1 MFAVINNFI
10 LNSTIE
16 KFRYQENL
24 IKEYNYWVVLLR
36 PQQITIGSLILACKE
51 DSESLSSISS
61 KANAEFHL
69 VVKEI
74 ENNMKKLF
82 SFDKINYLAL
92 MMVDKHVHFH
102 VLPRYSTPLKFFKKK
117 YEDSHWPIAAD
128 LSEFIDLPNED
139 FDELRRTISKQF
151 NTNE

>member
-102 VLPRYSTPLKFFKKK
+102 VLPRYSVPLKFAEKK
-117 YEDSHWPIAAD
+117 YKDSHWPIAAN
-128 LSEFIDLPNED
+128 LSEFLDIPNED
-139 FDELRRTISKQF
+139 FDELRLTISKQF